1 MAEIKHFKHAMKPIK
16 VGPITLKNRVQF
28 APHAINMVNELGEPT
43 DEFIKYVER
52 QARTGVGLL
61 TVYAT
66 PVDRE
71 TGIDYDS
78 EIDITTDKVCCS
90 LVRLTEAAH
99 IHDAKISIEL
109 VHAGR
114 GADPKLISKDY
125 ALAPSNVP
133 IPGQMQNLKVMDKQ
147 DIDDVIAKYVD
158 CSLRAK
164 RCNFDMVMIHAAH
177 GNLLAQF
184 LSPLTN
190 LRDDEYGGTM
200 EKRFRFPLELMAAVR
215 EAVGPDMAIEMR
227 ISGDEMVKGGMTIDE
242 VVEFVKVAQ
251 QYIDLVHI
259 SAGLVVDWR
268 ASFYTMPPYYQPRG
282 MNVPLAKQVKDCAE
296 ITIPVSV
303 VGGINSLAMID
314 DIIESGSADIGVIA
328 RALIADPQLI
338 RKNLLGQEEDVRPCM
353 RCWGCAETF
362 GSHIRCAVNPGMG
375 MIAPFDE
382 PGIAP
387 VKKKVVVV
395 GGGTAGM
402 QAART
407 LVERGHDVVLFERSE
422 KLGGIMPSICN
433 LPFKDDLRAYVNWAI
448 RATMKCGADIRLGVE
463 ATRELVEAENPD
475 AIIIAVGSDPVKL
488 PIPGIDGANVAAVL
502 DVDCG
507 VVKPTGKVVVCGG
520 GVSGCECGLGL
531 AMEGCEVT
539 VVDMLGDD
547 KFATGLAGITR
558 NMLHMLMGDNN
569 MRLLG
574 ERRVVAIEEGGV
586 RVVPV
591 GGGEEEFIEADWVV
605 DAFGMVPRK
614 AIVEE
619 LSGITIDTFVVG
631 DANKIG
637 NIKQANFKAYTM
649 ACLI

>member
-1 MAEIKHFKHAMKPIK
+1 MKQFKHALKPIK

-43 DEFIKYVER
+43 DEFIRYVER

-99 IHDAKISIEL
+99 MHDAKISIEL

-133 IPGQMQNLKVMDKQ
+133 IPGQMQNIKVMDKA

-158 CSLRAK
+158 CCLRAK

-200 EKRFRFPLELMAAVR
+200 EKRFRFPLELLAAVR
-215 EAVGPDMAIEMR
+215 EAIGPDTAIEMR

-282 MNVPLAKQVKDCAE
+282 MNVPLAKQVKDCPE

-303 VGGINSLAMID
+303 VGGIDSLEMVDEIID
-314 DIIESGSADIGVIA
+314 SGSADIGVIC
-328 RALIADPQLI
+328 RALIADPELI
-338 RKNLLGQEEDVRPCM
+338 RKNVLGREEDVRPCM

-407 LVERGHDVVLFERSE
+407 LVERGHEVVLFERNAE
-422 KLGGIMPSICN
+422 LGGIMPDICN
-433 LPFKDDLRAYVNWAI
+433 LPFKGDLRNYIAWAI
-448 RATMKCGADIRLGVE
+448 RATKNCGADIRLNTT
-463 ATRELVEAENPD
+463 ATREIVEAENPD
-475 AIIIAVGSDPVKL
+475 AVFIAVGSDPVK
-488 PIPGIDGANVAAVL
+488 PNIPGIDGERVANVL
-502 DVDCG
+502 EVDKG
-507 VVKPTGKVVVCGG
+507 LKKPEGKVVVCGS
-520 GVSGCECGLGL
+520 GVSGCECALGL

-539 VVDMLGDD
+539 VVGRKPDDRFALG
-547 KFATGLAGITR
+547 LPGITR

-569 MRLLG
+569 VKLIG
-574 ERRVVAIEEGGV
+574 GHTVVAFEDEGV
-586 RVVPV
+586 RVCDAEGNESVL
-591 GGGEEEFIEADWVV
+591 EADWVV
-605 DAFGMVPRK
+605 DAFGMAPRSK
-614 AIVEE
+614 VVEE
-619 LSGITIDTFVVG
+619 LSGIVYDTFVVG
-631 DANKIG
+631 DANTVA

-649 ACLI
+649 ACLV

>member
-1 MAEIKHFKHAMKPIK
+1 MAALKQFKHALKPIQ
-16 VGPITLKNRVQF
+16 VGPVRLKNRIQF

-43 DEFIKYVER
+43 DSFVSYVEK

-61 TVYAT
+61 TIYAT

-125 ALAPSNVP
+125 ALAPSNTP
-133 IPGQMQNLKVMDKQ
+133 IPGQMQNIKVMDQQ
-147 DIDDVIAKYVD
+147 DIDDVISKYVD

-190 LRDDEYGGTM
+190 LRTDEYGGTL
-200 EKRFRFPLELMAAVR
+200 EKRFRFPLELLAAVR
-215 EAVGPDMAIEMR
+215 EAIGPDMAIEMR

-242 VVEFVKVAQ
+242 VVEFVKQAQ
-251 QYIDLVHI
+251 EYIDLVHI

-268 ASFYTMPPYYQPRG
+268 ASFYTMPPYYLPRG
-282 MNVPLAKQVKDCAE
+282 MNVPLSKRVKECPE
-296 ITIPVSV
+296 ITVPVSV
-303 VGGINSLAMID
+303 VGGINSLDMID

-328 RALIADPQLI
+328 RALIADPDLI
-338 RKNLLGQEEDVRPCM
+338 HKNIQGREEDVRPCM

-362 GSHIRCAVNPGMG
+362 GSHIRCAVNPATG
-375 MIAPFDE
+375 MIAPFNK
-382 PGIAP
+382 PGVAP

-402 QAART
+402 QAVRT
-407 LVERGHDVVLFERSE
+407 LVERGHDVVLFEREDS
-422 KLGGIMPSICN
+422 LGGVMPSICN
-433 LPFKDDLRAYVNWAI
+433 LPFKDDLRKYVDWSI

-475 AIIIAVGSDPVKL
+475 AVFIAVGSDPVKL
-488 PIPGIDGANVAAVL
+488 PIPGLDGERVANVL
-502 DVDCG
+502 DVDRG
-507 VVKPTGKVVVCGG
+507 VKKPEGKVVVCGG
-520 GVSGCECGLGL
+520 GVSGCECALGL

-539 VVDMLGDD
+539 VLDKNPDD
-547 KFATGLAGITR
+547 QFAQGLAGITR
-558 NMLHMLMGDNN
+558 NMLHMLMGDYNVTLVGN
-569 MRLLG
+569 CM
-574 ERRVVAIEEGGV
+574 VTAIEENGV
-586 RVVPV
+586 RFTDAS
-591 GGGEEEFIEADWVV
+591 GAESFIEADWVV
-605 DAFGMVPRK
+605 DAFGMRSRSAV
-614 AIVEE
+614 VEE
-619 LSGITIDTFVVG
+619 LSGIVYDTYVVG
-631 DANKIG
+631 DANAVG
-637 NIKQANFKAYTM
+637 NIKKANFKAYTM
-649 ACLI
+649 ACLV

>member
-1 MAEIKHFKHAMKPIK
+1 MAGLKQFKHAMKPIK
-16 VGPITLKNRVQF
+16 VGPITLKNRIQF

-43 DEFIKYVER
+43 DSFVRYVDA

-61 TVYAT
+61 TIYAT

-71 TGIDYDS
+71 CGIDYDS

-90 LVRLTEAAH
+90 LVRLAEAAH

-125 ALAPSNVP
+125 AFAPSNTP
-133 IPGQMQNLKVMDKQ
+133 IPGQMQNIKVMDQQ

-190 LRDDEYGGTM
+190 LRTDEYGGTM
-200 EKRFRFPLELMAAVR
+200 EKRFRFPLELLAAVR
-215 EAVGPDMAIEMR
+215 KAIGPDMAIEMR

-242 VVEFVKVAQ
+242 VVEFVKQAQ
-251 QYIDLVHI
+251 EHIDLVHI

-268 ASFYTMPPYYQPRG
+268 ASFYTMPPYYLPRG
-282 MNVPLAKQVKDCAE
+282 MNVPLAKQVKDCPE
-296 ITIPVSV
+296 IDIPVSV
-303 VGGINSLAMID
+303 VGGIDSLEMID
-314 DIIESGSADIGVIA
+314 EIIESGSADIGVIG
-328 RALIADPQLI
+328 RALIADPELI
-338 RKNLLGQEEDVRPCM
+338 RKNLLGCEEDVRPCM

-375 MIAPFDE
+375 MIAPYDA
-382 PGIAP
+382 PSVAP

-407 LVERGHDVVLFERSE
+407 LVERGHEVVLFERSAS
-422 KLGGIMPSICN
+422 LGGIMPDICN
-433 LPFKDDLRAYVNWAI
+433 LPFKSDLRKYVSWAI
-448 RATMKCGADIRLGVE
+448 RATEACGADIRLNTV
-463 ATRELVEAENPD
+463 ATRALVEAEEPD
-475 AIIIAVGSDPVKL
+475 AVFIAVGSEPITP
-488 PIPGIDGANVAAVL
+488 PIPGLDGPRAATVL
-502 DVDCG
+502 DVDKG
-507 VVKPTGKVVVCGG
+507 IVKPSGKVVVCGG
-520 GVSGCECGLGL
+520 GVSGCECALGL
-531 AMEGCEVT
+531 AMEDCEVT
-539 VVDMLGDD
+539 VVDRRPDD
-547 KFATGLAGITR
+547 QFALGLAGITR
-558 NMLHMLMGDNN
+558 NMLHMLMGDN
-569 MRLLG
+569 
-574 ERRVVAIEEGGV
+574 GV
-586 RVVPV
+586 RLV
-591 GGGEEEFIEADWVV
+591 GSCSVTAVDSNGVHIARDDGAEEVFEADWVV
-605 DAFGMVPRK
+605 NAFGMASRSDV
-614 AIVEE
+614 VEE
-619 LSGITIDTFVVG
+619 LSGIVLDTYVIG
-631 DANKIG
+631 DANKVG

-649 ACLI
+649 ACLV